1 MPHPHVARQDR
12 RQDMRRGRR
21 KGLLYRARYR
31 AGEYLLRAFV
41 GSLRWLPR
49 RATPYIAGIV
59 ERVSRVLLWRYRRR
73 MRDTLAQTMAEEL
86 PTEADRRTVVHRVWR
101 NFAQSFLETLATLY
115 MADEEIRS
123 RIEISGE
130 EHLRE
135 ALARNKGVLALSA
148 HLGNFPMIGPRLAA
162 QGHDFSVVLKLPEEK
177 RFAALQH
184 EYITRAGV
192 KIIPA
197 RPRRE
202 SVPRIIE
209 ALRRN
214 GIVLVVPDEF
224 RSAGVEVDF
233 LGRRA
238 PAPKGPVTIAQ
249 RTGAAVVPLFMV
261 RGHDNRLTLHV
272 KPELRF
278 VNTGDREADLRV
290 NARLFVQEI
299 ENMVR
304 RHPDQW
310 SWMGFRT
317 TRKGDASHAL
327 P

>member
-1 MPHPHVARQDR
+1 MRQ
-12 RQDMRRGRR
+12 GRR

-31 AGEYLLRAFV
+31 VGEYLLRAFV
-41 GSLRWLPR
+41 GSLRWLPAW
-49 RATPYIAGIV
+49 ATPYIAGVV
-59 ERVSRVLLWRYRRR
+59 ERVSRVLLWRYRKR
-73 MRDTLAQTMAEEL
+73 MQDTLAQTMAEEL
-86 PTEADRRTVVHRVWR
+86 PTETERRTVVHRAWR
-101 NFAQSFLETLATLY
+101 NFAQSFLEAFATLH
-115 MADEEIRS
+115 MADEEICS
-123 RIEISGE
+123 RIEIDGE
-130 EHLRE
+130 EHLRA
-135 ALARNKGVLALSA
+135 ALARHKGVLALSA
-148 HLGNFPMIGPRLAA
+148 HLGNFPMIGPRLAS
-162 QGHDFSVVLKLPEEK
+162 QGYDFSVVLKLAQEE

-184 EYITRAGV
+184 EYVTRAGV

-202 SVPRIIE
+202 SVPRIIQ

-224 RSAGVEVDF
+224 RMGVEVDF

-261 RGHDNRLTLHV
+261 RGHDDRLTLHV

-278 VNTGDREADLRV
+278 TNTGDREADLRT

-310 SWMGFRT
+310 SWMGFRK
-317 TRKGDASHAL
+317 RAKGDASHAL

>member
-1 MPHPHVARQDR
+1 MPNLHVGGKHN
-12 RQDMRRGRR
+12 RQDMRQGRR

-31 AGEYLLRAFV
+31 AGGYVLRAFV
-41 GSLRWLPR
+41 GSLRWLPAW
-49 RATPYIAGIV
+49 ATPCIAGIV
-59 ERVSRVLLWRYRRR
+59 ERVGRVLLWRYRKR
-73 MRDTLAQTMAEEL
+73 MQDTLAQTMAEEL
-86 PTEADRRTVVHRVWR
+86 PSETERRTVVHRAWR
-101 NFAQSFLETLATLY
+101 NFAQSFLEAFATLH
-115 MADEEIRS
+115 MADEEICS
-123 RIEISGE
+123 RIEIDGE
-130 EHLRE
+130 EHLHA

-148 HLGNFPMIGPRLAA
+148 HLGNFPMIGPRLVA
-162 QGHDFSVVLKLPEEK
+162 QGYDFSVVLKLAQEEG
-177 RFAALQH
+177 FAALQH
-184 EYITRAGV
+184 EYVTRAGA

-202 SVPRIIE
+202 SVPRIIQ

-233 LGRRA
+233 LGHRA

-261 RGHDNRLTLHV
+261 RDDNNRLTLHV

-278 VNTGDREADLRV
+278 VSTGDREADLRT
-290 NARLFVQEI
+290 NARLFVEEI

-310 SWMGFRT
+310 SWMGFRKPG
-317 TRKGDASHAL
+317 KGDASHAL

>member
-1 MPHPHVARQDR
+1 MIQ
-12 RQDMRRGRR
+12 GRR

-31 AGEYLLRAFV
+31 AGEYLLRAFA

-59 ERVSRVLLWRYRRR
+59 ERVSRVFLWRYRRR

-86 PTEADRRTVVHRVWR
+86 PTEADRRTVLHRAWR
-101 NFAQSFLETLATLY
+101 NFAQSFLEAFATLH
-115 MADEEIRS
+115 MAGEEIRS

-130 EHLRE
+130 EHLRA

-148 HLGNFPMIGPRLAA
+148 HLGNFPMIGPRLAC
-162 QGHDFSVVLKLPEEK
+162 QGYDLSVVLKLAQEA
-177 RFAALQH
+177 RFAALQC
-184 EYITRAGV
+184 EYVTRAGV
-192 KIIPA
+192 KVIPA

-238 PAPKGPVTIAQ
+238 PAPRGPVTIAQ
-249 RTGAAVVPLFMV
+249 RTGAAVLPLFMV
-261 RGHDNRLTLHV
+261 RGEDHRLTLQV

-278 VNTGDREADLRV
+278 VDTGDREADLRT

-299 ENMVR
+299 EDMVR

-310 SWMGFRT
+310 SWMGFRKP
-317 TRKGDASHAL
+317 RKGDASHAL

>member
-1 MPHPHVARQDR
+1 MPHPHLARQDR

-41 GSLRWLPR
+41 GSLRWLPGW
-49 RATPYIAGIV
+49 AIPYIAGTV

-73 MRDTLAQTMAEEL
+73 MQDTLAQTMAGEL
-86 PTEADRRTVVHRVWR
+86 PTESERRTVVHRAWR
-101 NFAQSFLETLATLY
+101 NFAQSFLEALATLH
-115 MADEEIRS
+115 MPDEEICS
-123 RIEISGE
+123 HIEIDGQ
-130 EHLRE
+130 EHLRA

-162 QGHDFSVVLKLPEEK
+162 QGYDFSVVLKLAEEEG
-177 RFAALQH
+177 FAALQH
-184 EYITRAGV
+184 EYVTRAGV

-202 SVPRIIE
+202 SVPRIIQ

-261 RGHDNRLTLHV
+261 RGHDNRLMLHV

-278 VNTGDREADLRV
+278 VNTGDREADLRT
-290 NARLFVQEI
+290 NAGLFVQEI
-299 ENMVR
+299 EDMVR

-310 SWMGFRT
+310 SWMSFRNP
-317 TRKGDASHAL
+317 RKGDASHAL